1 MAKSPTSSP
10 GARRPAADKIGA
22 DPIDQLVHLSH
33 LIGQDPRLVQPGGG
47 NTSIKEGDTLL
58 VKGSGTD
65 LSTIGR
71 EGFTRLSLSRLA
83 ALREA
88 DSMSDAEM
96 MRFMASCMVGEG
108 PAPSVETPLHALLPY
123 RVIAHTHDVATMSLT
138 NIRDAEAERLVGE
151 LFGGTIVYVPYVR
164 PGFPLAQAVGRMDGR
179 TGGRKDGQA
188 DSRTGG
194 RIPDDAIGMALAHH
208 GLVVWGDDAEE
219 CHSRL
224 VEVTGRIDEFLVTK
238 RRGRTGGQS
247 DRRTADERRR
257 MAELV
262 LPVIR
267 GALGKPERVILHYDD
282 GDDVL
287 AALSD
292 GRMPELAR
300 RGMATPEHLLRAG
313 RLPVWVSF
321 RALRQDS
328 GQAPRE
334 IDPANVGSQSLSAE
348 QLVSSIRGQLIA
360 ARTEYE
366 EYHRRHASA
375 GERPLDD
382 WAKVVLAPG
391 LGVITAFTDKRNAV
405 TANLCYRAVLE
416 TIANAETVDRF
427 QFIPEKDVF
436 EFEHWPLERRKVEE
450 QIAKERATKLLPR
463 HVVVIIGGGS
473 GIGAAAARRFAE
485 EGAHVVVADLDGD
498 MSQGVAA
505 EINGSHRE
513 QPALSEAKGGDPVS
527 RLRAIGIAVDV
538 RDDASLDALFRQTV
552 LEFGGLDC
560 LFYTAGIP
568 PRFAPITEIRRE
580 DLQRQLEVHYL
591 GAVSAIGR
599 AAAVMRRQGLGGSI
613 VASVSKAALVPGRDA
628 VAYGGSKAALLQALR
643 VAAVELGGDG
653 IRVNAINADQ
663 IETPLFL
670 QFVRER
676 AASRGV
682 SEEEQLEVYR
692 SRNLMGATL
701 IPPEAVADL
710 AVLLASDRFR
720 FTTGD
725 ILTVDGGLPEAF
737 PR

>member
-1 MAKSPTSSP
+1 MTDLHTSTRHA
-10 GARRPAADKIGA
+10 GNWERVGA
-22 DPIDQLVHLSH
+22 DPLDRLVHLSR
-33 LIGQDPRLVQPGGG
+33 LLGQDTRLVQPGGG
-47 NTSIKEGDTLL
+47 NTSMKEGDTLL

-65 LSTIGR
+65 LRTIGR

-83 ALREA
+83 ALREVEA
-88 DSMSDAEM
+88 MSDAEM
-96 MRFMASCMVGEG
+96 MRFMASCMVAEG

-123 RVIAHTHDVATMSLT
+123 KVIAHTHDVATMSLT

-151 LFGGTIVYVPYVR
+151 LFEGKIVYLPYVR
-164 PGFPLAQAVGRMDGR
+164 PGFPLAQAVAERADGR
-179 TGGRKDGQA
+179 
-188 DSRTGG
+188 SGG
-194 RIPDDAIGMALAHH
+194 RIPQQAIGLTLAHH

-219 CHSRL
+219 CHARL
-224 VEVTGRIDEFLVTK
+224 VEVTGRMDEYLAK
-238 RRGRTGGQS
+238 RRTDRLTARPPVRATARPS
-247 DRRTADERRR
+247 DRPSNDRRR
-257 MAELV
+257 LAELV

-267 GALGKPERVILHYDD
+267 GVLGNPERVILHYDD
-282 GDDVL
+282 ADDVL
-287 AALSD
+287 AALGD
-292 GRMPELAR
+292 ERMPELVR

-313 RLPVWVSF
+313 RLPVW
-321 RALRQDS
+321 LDLH
-328 GQAPRE
+328 
-334 IDPANVGSQSLSAE
+334 LSAPAD
-348 QLVSSIRGQLIA
+348 LIA
-360 ARTEYE
+360 KRVRSQLTAARVEYE
-366 EYHRRHASA
+366 EYHRRHAGP

-391 LGVITAFTDKRNAV
+391 LGVITAFTEKRNAV

-416 TIANAETVDRF
+416 TIVNAEAVDRF
-427 QFIPEKDVF
+427 EFIPEKDVF

-485 EGAHVVVADLDGD
+485 EGAHVVVADLDGA
-498 MSQGVAA
+498 MSQGVATEVA
-505 EINGSHRE
+505 AHFPG
-513 QPALSEAKGGDPVS
+513 
-527 RLRAIGIAVDV
+527 RAVAAAADV
-538 RDDASLDALFRQTV
+538 RDDASLDALFHQAV

-560 LFYTAGIP
+560 LFYTAGLP

-591 GAVSAIGR
+591 GAVAAIGR

-682 SEEEQLEVYR
+682 SVEEQLEVYR

-710 AVLLASDRFR
+710 AVLLASERFR

-725 ILTVDGGLPEAF
+725 ILTIDGGLPEAF

>member
-1 MAKSPTSSP
+1 MEEYLAPKRK
-10 GARRPAADKIGA
+10 ARPSARPAA
-22 DPIDQLVHLSH
+22 
-33 LIGQDPRLVQPGGG
+33 R
-47 NTSIKEGDTLL
+47 
-58 VKGSGTD
+58 
-65 LSTIGR
+65 
-71 EGFTRLSLSRLA
+71 
-83 ALREA
+83 
-88 DSMSDAEM
+88 
-96 MRFMASCMVGEG
+96 
-108 PAPSVETPLHALLPY
+108 PS
-123 RVIAHTHDVATMSLT
+123 
-138 NIRDAEAERLVGE
+138 AERRQL
-151 LFGGTIVYVPYVR
+151 
-164 PGFPLAQAVGRMDGR
+164 
-179 TGGRKDGQA
+179 
-188 DSRTGG
+188 
-194 RIPDDAIGMALAHH
+194 
-208 GLVVWGDDAEE
+208 
-219 CHSRL
+219 
-224 VEVTGRIDEFLVTK
+224 
-238 RRGRTGGQS
+238 
-247 DRRTADERRR
+247 
-257 MAELV
+257 AELV

-267 GALGKPERVILHYDD
+267 GALGKPDRVILHYDD
-282 GDDVL
+282 SDDVL
-287 AALSD
+287 PSLD
-292 GRMPELAR
+292 DPRMPELAG

-313 RLPVWVSF
+313 RLPIWLDTSSRPQRGTFPSADQIVASV
-321 RALRQDS
+321 RDQL
-328 GQAPRE
+328 
-334 IDPANVGSQSLSAE
+334 QSA
-348 QLVSSIRGQLIA
+348 RG
-360 ARTEYE
+360 EYE
-366 EYHRRHASA
+366 EYHRRHAAA

-391 LGVITAFTDKRNAV
+391 LGLITAFTDKRSAV
-405 TANLCYRAVLE
+405 TANLCYRATLE
-416 TIANAETVDRF
+416 AIAGAEAVERF
-427 QFIPEKDVF
+427 EFLPERDVF

-450 QIAKERATKLLPR
+450 QIARERATKLLPR
-463 HVVVIIGGGS
+463 HVAVIIGGGS

-505 EINGSHRE
+505 GINGSHRE
-513 QPALSEAKGGDPVS
+513 RVEGPRGD
-527 RLRAIGIAVDV
+527 RAIGVVVDV

-560 LFYTAGIP
+560 LFYTAGLP

-591 GAVSAIGR
+591 GAVQAIGR

-676 AASRGV
+676 AAGRGV
-682 SEEEQLEVYR
+682 TVEEQLNLYQ
-692 SRNLMGATL
+692 SRNLMGVTL

-710 AVLLASDRFR
+710 AVLLASEKFR